1 MKIALVHDYLTQDGG
16 AEKVLD
22 AFRRVWPDAPIF
34 VLFHNGD
41 ALPRYNEA
49 DVRES
54 FLAKIPGARK
64 KYQWLLPLMPMA
76 TERHDLSDFDVVL
89 SSSSAFAKGVL
100 TGPESL
106 HISYCH
112 TPTRYLWTD
121 SKQYITDLKY
131 NPLIKAFL
139 PRLMHRMRIW
149 DKMSTDRVDHF
160 IANSDT
166 VRARIAKYYRRES
179 DILYPPVDVGAFE
192 VSQEVGDYFLTG
204 GRLVPY
210 KRNDLIIHV
219 FNRLKWPLKIFG
231 DGPDL
236 SALQRI
242 AGPTIEFLGRV
253 SDRERRELMTHA
265 KAFIHP
271 QVEDFGIT
279 PVESMASGRPV
290 IAYSV
295 GGARETVVPGKTGI
309 FFEDQSWESLLDAVI
324 HFDHTAWN
332 SDEIR
337 AHAQRFANQQ
347 FDQKIKAYVEEKY
360 CDFQQQTAQCR
371 IPIS

>member
-34 VLFHNGD
+34 VLFHDSD
-41 ALPRYNEA
+41 ALSRYKEA

-89 SSSSAFAKGVL
+89 SSTSAFAKGVI
-100 TGPESL
+100 TGPETL

-121 SKQYITDLKY
+121 SKQYISDLKY

-166 VRARIAKYYRRES
+166 VRARIAKYYRRDS

-192 VSQEVGDYFLTG
+192 ISSDVGDYFLTG

-236 SALQRI
+236 PALKKI

-253 SDRERRELMTHA
+253 SDSERRELMARA

-290 IAYSV
+290 IAYPV
-295 GGARETVVPGKTGI
+295 GGARETVIPGKTGI
-309 FFEDQSWESLLDAVI
+309 FFDDQSWESLLDAVM
-324 HFDHTAWN
+324 HFDHTSWN
-332 SDEIR
+332 SEKIR
-337 AHAQRFANQQ
+337 AHALRYANET
-347 FDQKIKAYVEEKY
+347 FDQNIKAYVEDKY
-360 CDFQQQTAQCR
+360 QEFIQATAQCR
-371 IPIS
+371 IPVN